1 MSVSSVLKSKG
12 NNVFKI
18 APDDSLSDCITLLN
32 QERIG
37 ALLVVE
43 RDGRIS
49 GIISERDILRIA
61 GSKPFKPT
69 HIVVKDV
76 MTPVARLITATLDE
90 SLQEIMERM
99 TMNRIRHIPIMD
111 GDQIAGMISIG
122 DVVKT
127 LLMLKEEENEHMKNY
142 ISGRNAVNL

>member
-12 NNVFKI
+12 NIVFKT
-18 APDDSLSDCITLLN
+18 APDDSLNDCIALLN

-43 RDGRIS
+43 RDGKIS

-61 GSKPFKPT
+61 GTKPFKPT
-69 HIVVKDV
+69 HILVKDV
-76 MTPVARLITATLDE
+76 MTPVARLITATLDD

-99 TMNRIRHIPIMD
+99 TVNRIRHIPVMD
-111 GDQIAGMISIG
+111 GDKIAGMISIG

-127 LLMLKEEENEHMKNY
+127 LLVLKEEENEHMKNY
-142 ISGRNAVNL
+142 ISGRHAVNL